1 MAKHEDFAHK
11 TPTDDEQMAKHED
24 FPNQDLIK
32 KATNDHAHDKNHDH
46 EDAKANDE
54 EGKMLRALKK
64 KEKEEVVVE
73 EKVIEIRVKHDN
85 GDEVESTTA
94 HQKRVA
100 AENELKKKI
109 EAEAPKAPAADN
121 LQKKEGG
128 DQQQVEQV
136 DMELVWGKDL

>member
-1 MAKHEDFAHK
+1 
-11 TPTDDEQMAKHED
+11 
-24 FPNQDLIK
+24 
-32 KATNDHAHDKNHDH
+32 
-46 EDAKANDE
+46 
-54 EGKMLRALKK
+54 MLRALKK
-64 KEKEEVVVE
+64 KDKEEAVVE

-121 LQKKEGG
+121 LRKKEGG